1 MNISSNTN
9 ISFKIKEKDFAIF
22 LIVFSTFEISVLS
35 FLSLPI
41 KLIYLFLQTTII
53 LLGCLNI
60 FINKKYNK
68 SDVLVLI
75 FIITE
80 FLNTGFELETWKEL
94 ILNTKTLLLLYIS
107 FRWGMGLNVNSYIN
121 ISSKYL
127 FILTIFNTLSAFI
140 CYPSGLFYYDDF
152 APAFVLGAD
161 NTSTRVYI
169 ISIALC
175 FVNEVIIRK
184 KKEKIVSILSLCN
197 FIAYTFLRDIGNGK
211 MCSIV
216 FIIAYLIFQ
225 VFKIPMI
232 NNAMRKVV
240 LSNYILFFL
249 MVIFNKLEFFSFL
262 IVDILH
268 RDLTLTTRTTIWSI
282 TIDKILE
289 NPFWGHGYISG
300 EEFQSFLPSI
310 IGINAHNTIL
320 MIAFIGGIWL
330 SSIFIVLIFNLIQ
343 NYDSHCNLQKFW
355 ILPVAFF
362 TMFLRSQVEGG
373 DATYLIAIAT
383 LISSISKFIGLQNK
397 DEGYI

>member
-1 MNISSNTN
+1 MSILSNAN
-9 ISFKIKEKDFAIF
+9 MSLKIKTKDFIIF

-41 KLIYLFLQTTII
+41 KLVYIFMQTMLI

-68 SDVLVLI
+68 SDILVLI
-75 FIITE
+75 FIVTE
-80 FLNTGFELETWKEL
+80 FLNTGFEFETWKEL
-94 ILNTKTLLLLYIS
+94 MLNTKTLLLLYIS
-107 FRWGMGLNVNSYIN
+107 FRWGIGLDFNSYIN
-121 ISSKYL
+121 IGSKYL
-127 FILTIFNTLSAFI
+127 FILTILNTISAFI

-175 FVNEVIIRK
+175 FINDAISKNK
-184 KKEKIVSILSLCN
+184 KIKMLSFLSLLN
-197 FIAYTFLRDIGNGK
+197 FIIYSFLRDIGNGK
-211 MCSIV
+211 MCSII
-216 FIIAYLIFQ
+216 FIIAYLTFQ
-225 VFKIPMI
+225 VFKLPMVKQS
-232 NNAMRKVV
+232 MKKVI
-240 LSNYILFFL
+240 LSNYILFFV
-249 MVIFNKLEFFSFL
+249 MVIFNKLDFFSFL

-289 NPFWGHGYISG
+289 KPFWGYGYISG
-300 EEFQSFLPSI
+300 EEFQSLLPSI

-330 SSIFIVLIFNLIQ
+330 SIIFIYLIFSLIR
-343 NYDSHCNLQKFW
+343 NYDLDYNLQKYW

-362 TMFLRSQVEGG
+362 AMFLRSQVEGG
-373 DATYLIAIAT
+373 DATYLIAIAA
-383 LISSISKFIGLQNK
+383 LISSINK
-397 DEGYI
+397 YVDLSTKNKGC